1 MRGVQPHVLRLLVA
15 ILAAVGLLFFFD
27 PLGLRLASSSALG
40 SFYPTD
46 NKAGGWF
53 MSSTITHIVL
63 FKFKASAGA
72 DKIST
77 ISNRFLELKE
87 QCVTMAQQPYIRKIS
102 GGRDN
107 SPEGLQGGLT
117 HAFVVEFE
125 SAAER
130 DYYVNLDPIHQSFK
144 KDIEP
149 FVEKVTVV
157 DFTNGAF

>member
-1 MRGVQPHVLRLLVA
+1 
-15 ILAAVGLLFFFD
+15 
-27 PLGLRLASSSALG
+27 
-40 SFYPTD
+40 
-46 NKAGGWF
+46 
-53 MSSTITHIVL
+53 
-63 FKFKASAGA
+63 
-72 DKIST
+72 
-77 ISNRFLELKE
+77 
-87 QCVTMAQQPYIRKIS
+87 MAQQPYIRKIS

-107 SPEGLQGGLT
+107 SPEGLQVGDRPPKRADKTPDSWQKLTQMVTQGGLT

-130 DYYVNLDPIHQSFK
+130 DYYVNLDPIHQTFK

>member
-1 MRGVQPHVLRLLVA
+1 MRGTQPHVLRLFVA
-15 ILAAVGLLFFFD
+15 ILAAVGLILFFD
-27 PLGLRLASSSALG
+27 PLNLGLASSSAIG
-40 SFYPTD
+40 NFYPTD
-46 NKAGGWF
+46 NRAGGWF

-63 FKFKASAGA
+63 FKFKADAGA
-72 DKIST
+72 ERIKT
-77 ISNRFLELKE
+77 ISNRFLGLKE
-87 QCVTMAQQPYIRKIS
+87 QCVTMTQQPYIRKIS

-130 DYYVNLDPIHQSFK
+130 DYYVNLDPVHQSFK

-157 DFTNGAF
+157 DFTNRAF

>member
-1 MRGVQPHVLRLLVA
+1 
-15 ILAAVGLLFFFD
+15 
-27 PLGLRLASSSALG
+27 
-40 SFYPTD
+40 
-46 NKAGGWF
+46 

-72 DKIST
+72 EKINS
-77 ISNRFLELKE
+77 ISNRFLGLKE
-87 QCVTMAQQPYIRKIS
+87 QCVTMAQQSYIRKIS

-130 DYYVNLDPIHQSFK
+130 DYYVNLDPVHQAFK